1 MNFIIVINNLEM
13 NKYNYQYRWN
23 MLTFCIWIPMGN
35 YYNYDIP
42 TSLYNSFKSYLS
54 PILSDNQF
62 EFYYGLLFSL
72 TSFVNIFTPFISG
85 KLRDQY
91 GNRIALFV
99 LLFLV
104 SLGQFIF
111 IQGFIHYNLYYI
123 IIGRILISIGIEPCG
138 AIQTS
143 LLSQYFKFDHIALV
157 VGLCELFASF
167 GTISVMY
174 FAPKLAAQYNL
185 IFAIQSGSFAIAMS
199 VVCCIITI
207 VYDINAEYV
216 QQENSIQNVEISKQI
231 IKQENFPFIY
241 WMIIIYNMLLFGSLL
256 TFSNFSVGILTERW
270 YTDNESAE
278 EMAGK
283 MMAIMWGIS
292 SFLTPVFGFLIDKYK
307 NRSIFNICASCLGF
321 LGLVQLWYYAP
332 FLAINLLGI
341 SYAIMCASVWSSI
354 VYIIDETNLGTGYA
368 YLLSS
373 CNFLLS
379 ILPLSISLIKIRTAS
394 FFISVMMLAVLIFIT
409 VLLGIYIYFLDNQ
422 ENNILDGKILSTN
435 KSYEQLEQDEI

>member
-1 MNFIIVINNLEM
+1 MDCYLVSPPLLIYSLLLLVEVNNH
-13 NKYNYQYRWN
+13 Q
-23 MLTFCIWIPMGN
+23 
-35 YYNYDIP
+35 
-42 TSLYNSFKSYLS
+42 
-54 PILSDNQF
+54 
-62 EFYYGLLFSL
+62 
-72 TSFVNIFTPFISG
+72 ISQE
-85 KLRDQY
+85 LRDQY

-104 SLGQFIF
+104 SLGQFMF

-143 LLSQYFKFDHIALV
+143 LLSQYFKFDHLALV

-174 FAPKLAAQYNL
+174 LAPKLASQYNL

-207 VYDINAEYV
+207 VYDINAENV
-216 QQENSIQNVEISKQI
+216 QQENEIQNTEIINKNNQ
-231 IKQENFPFIY
+231 KEDFPFIY
-241 WMIIIYNMLLFGSLL
+241 WIIIIYNMLLFGSLL
-256 TFSNFSVGILTERW
+256 TFSNFSVGILSERW
-270 YTDNESAE
+270 YIDDEQAE
-278 EMAGK
+278 EKTGQ

-292 SFLTPVFGFLIDKYK
+292 SILTPFFGYLIDKYK
-307 NRSIFNICASCLGF
+307 NRSLFNIGASCLGF
-321 LGLVQLWYYAP
+321 LGLMQIWYYAP

-354 VYIIDETNLGTGYA
+354 VYVIDETNLGQGYA

-379 ILPLSISLIKIRTAS
+379 ILPLTISLIKIKTAS
-394 FFISVMMLAVLIFIT
+394 FFISVIMLAILLFIT
-409 VLLGIYIYFLDNQ
+409 ILLGIYIYFLDNQ
-422 ENNILDGKILSTN
+422 QNNILDGQIQLTQN
-435 KSYEQLEQDEI
+435 SYEQLKQDEI

>member
-1 MNFIIVINNLEM
+1 M
-13 NKYNYQYRWN
+13 NKYNYQYRWS

-42 TSLYNSFKSYLS
+42 TSLYNSFKSYLA

-62 EFYYGLLFSL
+62 EFYYGLLFSI

-85 KLRDQY
+85 STISSNQLRIKRLIWKQ
-91 GNRIALFV
+91 NCLIRFVISSLFGIIH
-99 LLFLV
+99 LHPRLHSLQPILYHNWSNPHHHPNQSAFL
-104 SLGQFIF
+104 
-111 IQGFIHYNLYYI
+111 
-123 IIGRILISIGIEPCG
+123 ILQIRP
-138 AIQTS
+138 
-143 LLSQYFKFDHIALV
+143 YF

-174 FAPKLAAQYNL
+174 FAPKLAAQYDL

-207 VYDINAEYV
+207 VYDLNAEYV
-216 QQENSIQNVEISKQI
+216 QQENQIQNVEVSKQM
-231 IKQENFPFIY
+231 KAQDHFPFIY
-241 WMIIIYNMLLFGSLL
+241 WMIILYNMLLFGSLL

-270 YTDNESAE
+270 YADDESAE
-278 EMAGK
+278 EKAGK
-283 MMAIMWGIS
+283 LMAIMWAIS
-292 SFLTPVFGFLIDKYK
+292 SFLTPVFGYLIDKYK
-307 NRSIFNICASCLGF
+307 NRAIFNICASCLGCF
-321 LGLVQLWYYAP
+321 GLVQLWYYAP
-332 FLAINLLGI
+332 FIAINLLGI

-354 VYIIDETNLGTGYA
+354 VYIIDEASLGTGYA

-409 VLLGIYIYFLDNQ
+409 VLLGIYIYIVDNQ
-422 ENNILDGKILSTN
+422 ENNSLDGKILPIN
-435 KSYEQLEQDEI
+435 QSYDQLEQEEI